1 MGVDKW
7 QALDSN
13 VSEQNPAYRLTVLFF
28 IFYKEGNM
36 GDSNINKIVKFL
48 SVDIWRVT
56 DGEVSRTRGTLYN
69 MIKIATLSVKEFVQG
84 GVITKA
90 SALTYSTLLAII
102 PALALL
108 FAIARGFGFANL
120 LETQIRDGLASHAQA
135 AEILLTFVDSYISHT
150 KSGVFIGVGLIM
162 LFYTILLLT
171 DNIENTF
178 NSIWQVKKSRTL
190 YRKMTDYFSMI
201 LLLPLLIMLS
211 SGISIYLT
219 TFVKHMEE
227 FILLAPIVKFFV
239 RLIPFVLTWAMF
251 TALYIFMPNTKVKFK
266 YAILPGIIAGSAFQ
280 AFQYL
285 YIGSQIWVSNYNAIY
300 GSFAAIPMFLL
311 WTQISWCICLYG
323 AQLCYVAQN
332 LRNFSFSKEI
342 EDISR
347 RYHDFLCVL
356 IMSLICKRFQ
366 TESKPYTAEELSGEH
381 KIPIRLTKKILYEL
395 QDLNMIVETIAEEKE
410 ESLGYLPSVDI
421 NRMSVKMLLSR
432 LDEAGSEAF
441 KIDIERYSA
450 TWTALNNAKSEFFE
464 NTDKILLKDL

>member
-1 MGVDKW
+1 MV
-7 QALDSN
+7 
-13 VSEQNPAYRLTVLFF
+13 EF
-28 IFYKEGNM
+28 
-36 GDSNINKIVKFL
+36 NIKKIVKFL

-280 AFQYL
+280 AFQ
-285 YIGSQIWVSNYNAIY
+285 
-300 GSFAAIPMFLL
+300 
-311 WTQISWCICLYG
+311 
-323 AQLCYVAQN
+323 
-332 LRNFSFSKEI
+332 
-342 EDISR
+342 
-347 RYHDFLCVL
+347 
-356 IMSLICKRFQ
+356 
-366 TESKPYTAEELSGEH
+366 
-381 KIPIRLTKKILYEL
+381 
-395 QDLNMIVETIAEEKE
+395 
-410 ESLGYLPSVDI
+410 
-421 NRMSVKMLLSR
+421 
-432 LDEAGSEAF
+432 
-441 KIDIERYSA
+441 
-450 TWTALNNAKSEFFE
+450 
-464 NTDKILLKDL
+464 

>member
-1 MGVDKW
+1 
-7 QALDSN
+7 
-13 VSEQNPAYRLTVLFF
+13 
-28 IFYKEGNM
+28 M

-395 QDLNMIVETIAEEKE
+395 QDLNMIVETITEEKE